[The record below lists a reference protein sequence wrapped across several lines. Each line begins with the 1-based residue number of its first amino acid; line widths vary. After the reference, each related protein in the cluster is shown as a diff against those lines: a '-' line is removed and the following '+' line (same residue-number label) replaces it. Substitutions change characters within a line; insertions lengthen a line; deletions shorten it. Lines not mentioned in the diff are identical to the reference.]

1 MSDDALAEIKK
12 ISAEWKHN
20 DDIRDAGLP
29 IDPPDVVRYDNLSY
43 GPYGDEN
50 LLDIYVPKAAKGK
63 VPVIISCHGGG
74 FFYGTKET
82 YQAYGLYWAQQGFA
96 FVNFNYRL
104 APKTVFPGAL
114 VDTDA
119 AIQWVAEH
127 GADYNLDLD
136 RVILIGDSAG
146 GTLAFQYITAY
157 TQVDYRKLFGFKKPQ
172 LNIVG
177 VLMNCGAYFLDHTGH
192 MSGGMT
198 AYFTDKVQHEMQKE
212 LSPENYV
219 DNSVPPLAIV
229 TANRDFLHDQG
240 VRMDQFLIDKGIEHE
255 FHIYGDDENIR
266 THNFELNVRD
276 KVAMECNADEK
287 KFFEKVIG

>member
-1 MSDDALAEIKK
+1 MSDDVVTEISK

-29 IDPPDVVRYDNLSY
+29 TDPEDVKRYDNLTY

-50 LLDIYVPKAAKGK
+50 LLDIYVPKNVQGK
-63 VPVIISCHGGG
+63 IPVIISCHGGG

-82 YQAYGLYWAQQGFA
+82 YQAYGIYWAQQGFA

-104 APKTVFPGAL
+104 APKTAFPGAL
-114 VDTDA
+114 VDTDTV
-119 AIQWVAEH
+119 IQWVAAH

-136 RVILIGDSAG
+136 KVILIGDSAG

-157 TQVDYRKLFGFKKPQ
+157 TQSEYRNLFGFKKPN

-177 VLMNCGAYFLDHTGH
+177 VLMNCGVYLLDHSGN

-198 AYFTDKVQHEMQKE
+198 AYFTKEVQRDMQAE

-219 DNSVPPLAIV
+219 DKTVPPLAIV
-229 TANRDFLHDQG
+229 TANRDFAHDQG
-240 VRMDQFLIDKGIEHE
+240 VRMDQFLIDHDIAHE

-276 KVAMECNADEK
+276 QVAMECNADEK
-287 KFFEKVIG
+287 AFFERVIK

>member
-1 MSDDALAEIKK
+1 MPEDILAEIQK

-20 DDIRDAGLP
+20 DDLRDSGLP
-29 IDPPDVVRYDNLSY
+29 TAPEDVVRYDDLSY

-50 LLDIYVPKAAKGK
+50 LLDIYVPKNIQGK

-82 YQAYGLYWAQQGFA
+82 YQAYGIYWAQQGFA

-104 APKTVFPGAL
+104 APKTTFPGAL
-114 VDTDA
+114 IDTDA
-119 AIQWVAEH
+119 VINWVATN
-127 GADYNLDLD
+127 GARYSLDLD
-136 RVILIGDSAG
+136 KVILIGDSAG

-157 TQVDYRKLFGFKKPQ
+157 TQDTYRSLFGFQKPK

-177 VLMNCGAYFLDHTGH
+177 VLMNCGAYFLDHSGQMGGS
-192 MSGGMT
+192 MS
-198 AYFTDKVQHEMQKE
+198 AYFTPEVQRKMQSE
-212 LSPENYV
+212 LSPENYI
-219 DNSVPPLAIV
+219 DETVPPLSIV

-240 VRMDQFLIDKGIEHE
+240 VRMDQFLTDHKIAHE
-255 FHIYGDDENIR
+255 FHSYGDDENIR

-276 KVAMECNADEK
+276 KVAIACNTDEK
-287 KFFEKVIG
+287 AFFHEVIK